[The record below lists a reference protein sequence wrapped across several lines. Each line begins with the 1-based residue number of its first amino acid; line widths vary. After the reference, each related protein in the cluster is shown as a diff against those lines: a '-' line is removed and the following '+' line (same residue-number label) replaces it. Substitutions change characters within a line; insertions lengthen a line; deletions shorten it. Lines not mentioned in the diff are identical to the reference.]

1 MKNILLLCLSII
13 FTSTSILIAQTPTP
27 SKTKTIE
34 LEVPVNDIQHLD
46 SEEWYQIHL
55 DKPIQRIEE
64 IYHDN
69 EEKTPIK
76 GEISRDRKSVI
87 MKNYSKK
94 GRVKVRLVFEDGGG
108 VVETITKSSCFI
120 DPVIPL

>member
-1 MKNILLLCLSII
+1 MKNLLLFLCLIG
-13 FTSTSILIAQTPTP
+13 FASILFAQTPTP